1 MRFEYF
7 ASSAA
12 LAGLV
17 AFHYV
22 LETGADGV
30 DAGICA
36 LLGQVQVVVSG
47 EIDYRFGRR
56 ATTAQAGVQLI
67 GATDNAGWLRASPGV
82 FAIGCGLTPSG
93 WHALTG
99 GLVLANRCMP
109 LPLPDSARL
118 VAACAGRREPA
129 ELAATLDAYLVAHVG
144 DSGVDRRIAI
154 IDSWI
159 VAADGWDIKALAAS
173 LGMSRRSV
181 ERLTVTTHG
190 ATPKRLAAKYR
201 SLQAAGRMAVG
212 EVTDWREA
220 VAIGGFVDQPHF
232 IREFK
237 RFIGVTPKQF
247 QRQPDSF
254 AARLLRSNWEP
265 GKALG
270 IAIWA

>member
-7 ASSAA
+7 SPSPA

-22 LETGADGV
+22 LDTGTAGV
-30 DAGICA
+30 DTGICA
-36 LLGQVQVVVSG
+36 LLGQVQLVAG
-47 EIDYRFGRR
+47 GDIDYRFGRR
-56 ATTAQAGVQLI
+56 AAAAPAGVHLI
-67 GATDNAGWLRASPGV
+67 GATDSAGWLRAPPGV
-82 FAIGCGLTPSG
+82 IAIGCGLTPAG

-99 GLVLANRCMP
+99 GTALANRCLP
-109 LPLPDSARL
+109 LPLPDAARL
-118 VAACAGRREPA
+118 AAAGAGSRDPA
-129 ELAATLDAYLVAHVG
+129 AMAATLDGYLVAHFG
-144 DSGVDRRIAI
+144 DEIIDPRIAM

-159 VAADGWDIKALAAS
+159 VAADGWDIEALAAS

-201 SLQAAGRMAVG
+201 TLQAAGRMAVG
-212 EVTDWREA
+212 EVIDWREA

-247 QRQPDSF
+247 QRAPDSF
-254 AARLLRSNWEP
+254 ASRLLRSNWQP